1 MSDVSTRGGEVM
13 AEQGFLV
20 QLLKV
25 KERGRR
31 RRTEEQGGEAAASWP
46 KMGSILSEPLFRTVM
61 D

>member
-1 MSDVSTRGGEVM
+1 M

-31 RRTEEQGGEAAASWP
+31 RRTEEQGGEAAAFHGQRWGAFCLNRYS
-46 KMGSILSEPLFRTVM
+46 GL
-61 D
+61 